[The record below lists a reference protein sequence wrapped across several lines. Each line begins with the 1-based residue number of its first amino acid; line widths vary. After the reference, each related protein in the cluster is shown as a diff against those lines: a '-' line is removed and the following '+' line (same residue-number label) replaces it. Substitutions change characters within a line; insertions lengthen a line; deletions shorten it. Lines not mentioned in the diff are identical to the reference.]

1 MGEGESSLDD
11 LKSLLT
17 PDLIGAVD
25 RLMAGATELNKVF
38 GQGRQRIGEI
48 TRAISDAEPAVVKLG
63 GTVMEAQRTLAD
75 IAKGTGRNILATE
88 EQVSKIYA
96 ASEFLKQSVDDIV
109 QGFIETGVQLQG
121 IGEQLENSI
130 QIVQSLGLNT
140 EQVMRQVSQNM
151 DKLNEFNFMN
161 GVEGLTKMAAQAS
174 YFRFSMNDTFRVMDK
189 ALKPE
194 GAIELASAFQR
205 MGIAAGDLTDPFQLM
220 YKSLNDPAGLQESLS
235 QMTKKFTYFDEKT
248 KSFKISPEGML
259 QMRELSEQTNGAIGY
274 ESLSKSALAAANLD
288 AVLRQI
294 KPEFKF
300 ESEEDKQ
307 LLGSIAKMNK
317 GGKYEIELGTGEKI
331 ELEKASDQQLQQF
344 IEEQK
349 KGPKTLEDLQKATLS
364 VEEKAAGDIAAI
376 RLKVEGGVAAPSMI
390 QALEETRKL
399 AMGVTGDIE
408 KTVPTGSEF
417 RNEFQSII
425 DSTTQVIQKMNLGD
439 KEGAMK
445 IIQSAEERLKDL
457 TYSGEER
464 VGNLAKQLMERFQ
477 NYGENIKNYNI
488 DRLDKGKR
496 MTSPKEKTIKSIVEQ
511 NVTMGEWKIKVDAG
525 SANTQ
530 EIEKYLNS
538 QQFKDAVYKAI
549 LNMDANSMS
558 TLRKTLKTTT

>member
-1 MGEGESSLDD
+1 MGEEESSLDN

-96 ASEFLKQSVDDIV
+96 ASEFLKQEVDGIT

-121 IGEQLENSI
+121 IGELLENSI

-140 EQVMRQVSQNM
+140 KQVMEEVSRNM
-151 DKLNEFNFMN
+151 GKLNEFNFMN

-174 YFRFSMNDTFRVMDK
+174 YFRFNMSDTFRVMDK

-220 YKSLNDPAGLQESLS
+220 YKSLNDPAGLQQSLS
-235 QMTKKFTYFDEKT
+235 QMTKKFAYFDEKT

-259 QMRELSEQTNGAIGY
+259 QMRELNEQTGISY

-288 AVLRQI
+288 GVLRQI

-307 LLGSIAKMNK
+307 LLGSIANMNK
-317 GGKYEIELGTGEKI
+317 EGKYEIELGTGEKI

-376 RLKVEGGVAAPSMI
+376 RLKVEGGVATPSMI